1 MSEAHA
7 PNTNV
12 TQFPYWHA
20 SQSTQPKT
28 QIVVPCYNEAKRL
41 DADAFLAFL
50 DGSKGIGFIFVN
62 DGSTDATL
70 EKLLALQS
78 VAPQRVTVLDLTVNG
93 GKAEAVRQGLI
104 LATDSGA
111 DFVGYWDADLAT
123 PLDAIGDF
131 VRIAAKFPETQV
143 VYGARRM
150 LLGHRITRTLGRRIV
165 SRTCALLARQ
175 AIRLP
180 IGDTQCGAKLLR
192 NSPNLK
198 AAISRPFTAGWLFDV
213 ELFSRLSNGLADR
226 RLAFYEQPLAEWD
239 EVAGSKVSSLAILKS
254 GLRMLHLIGEVRFGW
269 QTRED
274 TTAGKGILAGTVIGG
289 SLMGETTVGKAA

>member
-1 MSEAHA
+1 MYEAHA

-12 TQFPYWHA
+12 TQFPYWHS
-20 SQSTQPKT
+20 SQSIQPKT

-50 DGSKGIGFIFVN
+50 DGTKGIGFIFVN

-131 VRIAAKFPETQV
+131 VRIAAKFPDTQV

-175 AIRLP
+175 AVRLP
-180 IGDTQCGAKLLR
+180 IGDTQCGAKLFRAGPLA
-192 NSPNLK
+192 SSLF
-198 AAISRPFTAGWLFDV
+198 AEPFVSNWVFDV
-213 ELFSRLSNGLADR
+213 EILARLIQSRR
-226 RLAFYEQPLAEWD
+226 RDGGSPPNVCVRELPLLQWVD
-239 EVAGSKVSSLAILKS
+239 VAGSKVRPLDFVRAVGEL
-254 GLRMLHLIGEVRFGW
+254 LRIRARYLRG
-269 QTRED
+269 
-274 TTAGKGILAGTVIGG
+274 A
-289 SLMGETTVGKAA
+289 